1 MDAQPVADRPATLED
16 LRTEVAQ
23 GFVYS
28 HSRANANTSKVLE
41 VASFSYALIELLVER
56 GVVSVEE
63 LDERKRKHGEKIL
76 AKFNQAGV
84 GVALLKNEQDKYA
97 SAGSVTI
104 DCDARMPLCH
114 AACCRLSFALSVQDV
129 EEGKVRWDLGRPY
142 MNRRDADGYCH
153 HLDRG
158 TCACT
163 VYEARPLVCRSYD
176 CRKDTRIWKD
186 FENRIVSP
194 DLEAL
199 LAGVKPAETPAE
211 PVSAPV

>member
-1 MDAQPVADRPATLED
+1 METASVSEPASNLDE
-16 LRTEVAQ
+16 LRSEVAQ

-56 GVVSVEE
+56 GVVTVEE
-63 LDERKRKHGEKIL
+63 LDERKRKHGQKIL
-76 AKFNQAGV
+76 EKFNQTGV
-84 GVALLKNEQDKYA
+84 GVALMKDEQDKYGCA
-97 SAGSVTI
+97 NNVRI
-104 DCDARMPLCH
+104 DCDARLPLCR

-129 EEGKVRWDLGRPY
+129 EEGRVRWDLGRPY

-158 TCACT
+158 TCGCS
-163 VYEARPLVCRSYD
+163 VYDARPLVCRSYD
-176 CRKDTRIWKD
+176 CRKDTRIWQD

-194 DLEAL
+194 DLEKL
-199 LAGVKPAETPAE
+199 FGGPTPD
-211 PVSAPV
+211 SRT